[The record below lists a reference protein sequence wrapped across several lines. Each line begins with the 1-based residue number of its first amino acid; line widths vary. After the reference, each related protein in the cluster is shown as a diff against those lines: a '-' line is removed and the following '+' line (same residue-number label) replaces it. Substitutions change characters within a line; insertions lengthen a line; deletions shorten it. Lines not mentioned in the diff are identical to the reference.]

1 LLAWLEEAFTITILA
16 VEMFAAL
23 RRRRPRFAGVRTM
36 RSPINNVMLV
46 EKWNCGVEVCPKYLM
61 GEIVFGK

>member
-1 LLAWLEEAFTITILA
+1 
-16 VEMFAAL
+16 
-23 RRRRPRFAGVRTM
+23 M

-61 GEIVFGK
+61 GEFFLVNTKFIIQYFDLNLD